1 MTATKKGLDVRELAR
16 SRARLY
22 QLLSSV
28 YIRPPGADFL
38 KSLSGW
44 VASLDRSEG
53 PTQFLSQ
60 QMRRS
65 LDELDGFFKKMD
77 EGSWEKP
84 VEAISVEF
92 TKLFRGV
99 ARQYSPPPPY
109 ESLYNE
115 DSGRVF
121 GDITFAVHNE
131 YRRFGLDLVDE
142 LNSEPP
148 DHISFE
154 LDFMRLLC
162 HQEAEAWA
170 KNDQDEALRLQQA
183 EREFLSQHLMA
194 WLPGLCD
201 QIRKHDRLGL
211 FRALADLTEGWV
223 NFDYQQHLQQA
234 K

>member
-1 MTATKKGLDVRELAR
+1 M
-16 SRARLY
+16 Y
-22 QLLSSV
+22 QLLSSL
-28 YIRPPGADFL
+28 YMQSPDPDFL

-44 VASLDRSEG
+44 VASLDRTSG
-53 PTQFLSQ
+53 PTQFLSPQ
-60 QMRRS
+60 IKQG
-65 LDELDGFFKKMD
+65 LDGLDSFFRKIGD
-77 EGSWEKP
+77 DSWTQS

-92 TKLFRGV
+92 TRLFRGV
-99 ARQYSPPPPY
+99 KRQYSPPPPY
-109 ESLYNE
+109 ESLYLE

-121 GDITFAVHNE
+121 GDTTFTVHQQ
-131 YRRFGLDLVDE
+131 YRRFGLDLVTE
-142 LNSEPP
+142 LSSEPP

-162 HQEAEAWA
+162 HQESEAWA
-170 KNDQDEALRLQQA
+170 KDNQDEVLRLRLA
-183 EREFLSQHLMA
+183 EREFLSQHLIL

-234 K
+234 E

>member
-1 MTATKKGLDVRELAR
+1 MTATKKLLNARELAR

-28 YIRPPGADFL
+28 YIKPPGADFL

-44 VASLDRSEG
+44 VASLDRSGG
-53 PTQFLSQ
+53 PTQFLSR
-60 QMRRS
+60 QMRYS
-65 LDELDGFFKKMD
+65 LEELDGFFKKID
-77 EGSWEKP
+77 EGFWAES

-92 TKLFRGV
+92 TRLFRGV
-99 ARQYSPPPPY
+99 KRQYSPPPPY
-109 ESLYNE
+109 ESLYRE

-121 GDITFAVHNE
+121 GDLTFAVHRE

-170 KNDQDEALRLQQA
+170 KDNQDEALRLQLA
-183 EREFLSQHLMA
+183 EREFLSQHLMT
-194 WLPGLCD
+194 WLTELCD

-211 FRALADLTEGWV
+211 FRALADLTEGWI

-234 K
+234 E

>member
-1 MTATKKGLDVRELAR
+1 MTITITKERPNVRELAR

-28 YIRPPGADFL
+28 YIKPPSADFL
-38 KSLSGW
+38 KSLAGW

-53 PTQFLSQ
+53 PTQFLSP
-60 QMRRS
+60 QMRHS
-65 LDELDGFFKKMD
+65 LDELDGFFKKID
-77 EGSWEKP
+77 EDSWAESAR
-84 VEAISVEF
+84 AISVEF
-92 TKLFRGV
+92 TRLFRGV
-99 ARQYSPPPPY
+99 KRQYSPPSPY
-109 ESLYNE
+109 ESLYRE

-121 GDITFAVHNE
+121 GDPTFAVHCE

-142 LNSEPP
+142 FSSEPP

-162 HQEAEAWA
+162 HQEDEAWGRD
-170 KNDQDEALRLQQA
+170 NQDEAFQLQLV
-183 EREFLSQHLMA
+183 EREFLSQHLMT
-194 WLPGLCD
+194 WLTELCD

-223 NFDYQQHLQQA
+223 DFDYQRHL
-234 K
+234 